1 MDAERF
7 DAMIKRLGT
16 TRLTRMRALRGVAA
30 SAAAA
35 LIGAA
40 LVPAAA
46 DAADRHRRRKRTIC
60 HCPDTDPKNCKTLRL
75 RRKRAK
81 RHLRQHPNDYKG
93 ECQKQPNPTPT
104 CTTDADCAATGQICC
119 TTGKKAGTC
128 QPNVNA
134 C

>member
-30 SAAAA
+30 SAVAA

-40 LVPAAA
+40 LLPA
-46 DAADRHRRRKRTIC
+46 DAADRHRRRRKRTIC

-93 ECQKQPNPTPT
+93 ECRKQPNPAPT
-104 CTTDADCAATGQICC
+104 CTTDVDCAGPICC